1 MINAKKIIVA
11 CVRRYKPIDGKLRH
25 FAPYAKLSRKL
36 QKRYQIF
43 KSDLKPVRAKG
54 DLAKKYYGENYEEVS
69 LKDNVILFECY
80 WGKKICGN
88 PLAIYRRLVNSNVDD
103 DYKIIWVVNN
113 IDIPEEVSGNKD
125 VVIVKPGS
133 KEYGHALLEATYLVN
148 NVTFPTYFIRRPG
161 QRYLNTWHG
170 VPVKAMGRDMIAPMI
185 SMANTQRNFLQSN
198 IILESSDFYRNSVI
212 RPYYVESLT
221 EKNILRSGSPRVDD
235 IFTSYINDED
245 FRIRYGVSKGQKVV
259 MYAPTWRG
267 NSTKIKSVFND
278 QASIYQTIANL
289 LGDEY
294 FVIFS
299 AHQMVKSRD
308 LTELNNGAVLLESEN
323 INDVL
328 VHVDVLVSDYSS
340 IIFDFFPANKA
351 VVLYTYDIE
360 QYQEDRG
367 LYVSPS
373 ELPCADVKTI
383 EDLVAAIREGS
394 LPSSFATY
402 ASMCERFIPL
412 ENGNASKS
420 ALTELLC
427 NSNEDD
433 VCASG
438 KKRLLIAPGG
448 LIPNGITS
456 SLKNLIS
463 NLDYDKYDPYI
474 VIEASVMDNDPLRRE
489 QFSEFDSRC
498 NWVLRCGDMLLNE
511 NEKKTYQEFRQGSE
525 SFDPSD
531 IDTIK
536 RIFERENLRVFGDTK
551 FDVSIEFGGYAPFW
565 TALIA
570 FSNASRKI
578 CYQHNHLWA
587 EYTNT
592 DVSRNQKQLY
602 SVFLLYRYFD
612 QIVAVSDE
620 TRMVNEEHLGT
631 FYAEGVVAHTVNNTI
646 DINRLK
652 EKALVPVVLAHPPA
666 APLYQENSL
675 FRFIAL
681 GRLSPEKRFDRMIG
695 ALAKIARKYP
705 SAILIICGSGPLKK
719 KLSQL
724 AKRLGVSERVIFLG
738 QVSNPY
744 PLLAK
749 ADACVMSSDYE
760 GQPMALLEALCL
772 GTTCIG
778 TDIPG
783 IRSVLKDKLGH
794 IVPPTVDDFSQAM
807 EAAILKTLP
816 PLSDMKVDE
825 EYIERTM
832 KTFYKVVCGQDKAER
847 LIDR

>member
-1 MINAKKIIVA
+1 MINAKKIIVE
-11 CVRRYKPIDGKLRH
+11 CVRRYKPIDGKLRK

-43 KSDLKPVRAKG
+43 KSDLKPVRAKV
-54 DLAKKYYGENYEEVS
+54 DLAKKYYSEKYDE
-69 LKDNVILFECY
+69 LPPKDNVILFECY

-88 PLAIYRRLVNSNVDD
+88 PLAIYRRLVNSNVAD

-113 IDIPEEVSGNKD
+113 IDTPEEISGNKN
-125 VVIVKPGS
+125 VIVVKPGS

-148 NVTFPTYFIRRPG
+148 NVTFPTYFIRKPD

-198 IILESSDFYRNSVI
+198 IILESSDFYRKSVI
-212 RPYYVESLT
+212 HPYYVENLT
-221 EKNILRSGSPRVDD
+221 KKNILRSGSPRVDD
-235 IFTSYINDED
+235 IFSSYISDED
-245 FRIRYGVSKGQKVV
+245 FRNRYGISEGQKVV

-267 NSTKIKSVFND
+267 NSTNIKSVFNN
-278 QASIYQTIANL
+278 QASIYQTIANF
-289 LGDEY
+289 LGEEY

-308 LTELNNGAVLLESEN
+308 LTELNNGAVLQENEN

-367 LYVSPS
+367 LYVRPS

-383 EDLVAAIREGS
+383 EDLVTAIREEA
-394 LPSSFATY
+394 LPSSFASY
-402 ASMCERFIPL
+402 ASMCERFIPF
-412 ENGNASKS
+412 ESGNASKS
-420 ALTELLC
+420 VLSELLY
-427 NSNEDD
+427 SSSEDK
-433 VCASG
+433 VCANE
-438 KKRLLIAPGG
+438 KQRLLIAPGG

-463 NLDYDKYDPYI
+463 NLDYNKYDPYI

-498 NWVLRCGDMLLNE
+498 NWILRCGDMLLNE
-511 NEKKTYQEFRQGSE
+511 HEKKIYQEFRQGNE
-525 SFDPSD
+525 SFDLDD

-536 RIFERENLRVFGDTK
+536 RVFERENRRIFGDTK

-570 FSNASRKI
+570 FSNSSRKI

-620 TRMVNEEHLGT
+620 TRLVNEEYLGS
-631 FYAEGVVAHTVNNTI
+631 FYSEGVVAHTVNNTI
-646 DINRLK
+646 DIKRLK
-652 EKALVPVVLAHPPA
+652 EKALIPVVLAHPPA
-666 APLYQENSL
+666 APIYQESSL

-695 ALAKIARKYP
+695 ALAKISRKYP
-705 SAILIICGSGPLKK
+705 NAILIICGSGPLKK

-744 PLLAK
+744 PLLEK

-783 IRSVLKDKLGH
+783 IRSVLKDGLGH

-807 EAAILKTLP
+807 EAAVLKALP
-816 PLSDMKVDE
+816 PLSDIKVDE
-825 EYIERTM
+825 VYIEQTM
-832 KTFYKVVCGQDKAER
+832 NTFYKVVCGKE
-847 LIDR
+847 